1 MKEKILM
8 FLAIIM
14 MLLVAITSLIGGGW
28 VISTLT
34 GFTMLGATGIY
45 TCIWVILVILFF
57 IFLTKEE
64 E

>member
-57 IFLTKEE
+57 IFLTKEDE
-64 E
+64 